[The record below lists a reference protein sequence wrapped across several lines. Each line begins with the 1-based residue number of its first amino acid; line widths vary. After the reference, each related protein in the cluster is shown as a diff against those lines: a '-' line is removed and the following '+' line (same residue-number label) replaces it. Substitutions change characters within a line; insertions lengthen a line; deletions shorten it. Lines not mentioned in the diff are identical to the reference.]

1 MEVFLFALLGKWL
14 TKWQATSTIGTPCN
28 VTFLVSFTALAVLV
42 SAQPEETNVNIGPFP
57 L

>member
-1 MEVFLFALLGKWL
+1 MKFLMKVFLSALL
-14 TKWQATSTIGTPCN
+14 
-28 VTFLVSFTALAVLV
+28 ALAVLV